1 MAPDADRAVAADRP
15 YARAPLIGRLTVS
28 QWFAIAAIALG
39 LVTIVSAV
47 IGGLAISHVSHE
59 RKLVVDEI
67 GPARTASI
75 QLSAALLEQETG
87 VRGFALTGHEGSLAP
102 YALGR
107 REEQAAI
114 TTLRRLTDVSEAAA
128 ARRQIPLI
136 EARADAWRR
145 TYAQPTIAA
154 VRRGGPGARA
164 EIGVDAGRQ
173 LFDQIRAPLDRQ
185 VALLARARVA
195 AGARLATASKQLTV
209 VFVVIIV
216 LLALGIGGVVVALRR
231 TVSVPLRRVARQVR
245 RTAQGQYDERIGGD
259 GPRDVLQL
267 TADIDAMRR
276 RIVQELQSLR
286 ETHGQLDEQTR
297 ELQRSNA
304 ELEQFAY
311 VASHDLQEPLRKVAS
326 FCQLIEKRYAG
337 QLDERGEQYI
347 AFAVDGAK
355 RMQQLIND
363 LLGFSRV
370 GRAEAEHAIVDLDE
384 VAQQALRSLAAAI
397 EETGAELV
405 IGDLPRVR
413 GEASLLAGVF
423 QNLIGNALK
432 FHGEERPRVLI
443 SAARDGDWW
452 RFACTDNGIGIEP
465 GYADRIFM
473 IFQRLHAK
481 DRYPGTG
488 IGLAMVRKIIEYHGG
503 TIWLDTETTSGT
515 TFRFTLPAPAVDE
528 ESE

>member
-1 MAPDADRAVAADRP
+1 MATADRAAAADRAG
-15 YARAPLIGRLTVS
+15 ARDPLIGRLTVS

-47 IGGLAISHVSHE
+47 IGSLAISHVGHE
-59 RKLVVDEI
+59 RRLVVDAI

-75 QLSAALLEQETG
+75 QLSTGLLEQETG
-87 VRGFALTGHEGSLAP
+87 VRGFALTGHEASLAP

-114 TTLRRLTDVSEAAA
+114 TTLRQLTNVAEGAA
-128 ARRQIPLI
+128 ARHQIPLI
-136 EARADAWRR
+136 EARAGAWRR
-145 TYAQPTIAA
+145 TYAEPTIAA

-164 EIGVDAGRQ
+164 DIGVDAGRQ
-173 LFDQIRAPLDRQ
+173 LFDQIRVPLDRQ
-185 VALLARARVA
+185 VALLAQARAA
-195 AGARLATASKQLTV
+195 AKARLDRASNQLTV
-209 VFVVIIV
+209 VFAVIIV

-245 RTAQGQYDERIGGD
+245 RTAQGEYDERIGGD
-259 GPRDVLQL
+259 GPRDVAELS
-267 TADIDAMRR
+267 ADIDAMRR
-276 RIVQELQSLR
+276 QIVQELQSLQ
-286 ETHGQLDEQTR
+286 ETHGKLDAQTR

-363 LLGFSRV
+363 LLAFSRV
-370 GRAEAEHAIVDLDE
+370 GRAATEHTIVELDE
-384 VAQQALRSLAAAI
+384 VAQQALTSLAAAI
-397 EETGAELV
+397 EETGAEIV
-405 IGDLPRVR
+405 IGELPQVR

-432 FHGEERPRVLI
+432 FRGEERPRVVV
-443 SAARDGDWW
+443 SAERDGDSW
-452 RFACTDNGIGIEP
+452 RFAVTDDGIGIEP
-465 GYADRIFM
+465 GYAERIFM

-488 IGLAMVRKIIEYHGG
+488 IGLAMVRKVVEYHGG
-503 TIWLDTETTSGT
+503 TIWLDTATTSGT
-515 TFRFTLPAPAVDE
+515 TFRFILPALPADQ